1 MQCTSKALSYLFFH
15 NEIDA
20 RFGVGI
26 SPKEQI
32 LETTEYQLNVKLTLR
47 SPIVKEYVRMM
58 VDNAVKNMN
67 VSVLM
72 GQEEKPESVEVT
84 IRK

>member
-1 MQCTSKALSYLFFH
+1 M
-15 NEIDA
+15 
-20 RFGVGI
+20 
-26 SPKEQI
+26 
-32 LETTEYQLNVKLTLR
+32 ETTEYQLNVKLTLR

>member
-1 MQCTSKALSYLFFH
+1 MQCISGVLSYLFFH

-26 SPKEQI
+26 SPKERI
-32 LETTEYQLNVKLTLR
+32 LETTEYQLNIKLTLR

-58 VDNAVKNMN
+58 VDSAVKNMN

-72 GQEEKPESVEVT
+72 GQEEKPESVEVS